1 MVRRHSLRNIVSLS
15 LRDYGHE
22 WRMSSCFVIALA
34 AVLAPLMVLF
44 GLKFGIVNSML
55 EQLVDNPR
63 NREIRSAGSGHFEP
77 AWFEAMRRRDD
88 VGFVIPRTR
97 NLAATIKLTS
107 DQSHRI
113 IPGELVPTGEGD
125 PLLQNGQ
132 RFPRGYREVVLSEE
146 AADKL
151 EVGIGDVVRGSI
163 TRQFRGSRE
172 RAELALQVVDIVPEA
187 MFPRVGAFVSLDLLV
202 AAENYRDGRAVAALG
217 LTGDEPHVGDRA
229 YPGYRLYAAS
239 IYNVTT
245 LEQDLGA
252 QGLEVRTNAAD
263 IDTVLSMDRNL
274 STVFWIIAIVGL
286 FGFSLSLGASLWA
299 NVDRKRR
306 ELSVL
311 RLVGFKSGSIVAFPA
326 LQALFTG
333 VLGWSVA
340 VILYLLTEQAI
351 NRLLSPHLA
360 VGQRVCYLL
369 PEHFVAA
376 LVITLGAAL
385 VAAMLG
391 GVRAAR
397 IEPSEG
403 LRDV

>member
-1 MVRRHSLRNIVSLS
+1 MVRRRSLRNIIILS
-15 LRDYGHE
+15 LRDFGHE

-63 NREIRSAGSGHFEP
+63 NREIRPAGSGHYDS
-77 AWFEAMRRRDD
+77 AWFENMRGRDD

-107 DQSHRI
+107 DRSRRI

-125 PLLQNGQ
+125 PLLQGAGRHPQ
-132 RFPRGYREVVLSEE
+132 GLREVVLSED

-151 EVGIGDVVRGSI
+151 EVGVGDVVRGSI
-163 TRQFRGSRE
+163 TRQFRGARE
-172 RAELALQVVDIVPEA
+172 RAELALQVIDIVPEA

-202 AAENYRDGRAVAALG
+202 AAENYRDGRAVPALG
-217 LTGDEPHVGDRA
+217 LTGDKPHVGDRA

-239 IYNVTT
+239 IYDVAG
-245 LEQDLGA
+245 LERALAA

-274 STVFWIIAIVGL
+274 SAVFWIIAILGL
-286 FGFSLSLGASLWA
+286 LGFSLSLGASLWA

-311 RLVGFKSGSIVAFPA
+311 RLVGFKTGSIVAFPA
-326 LQALFTG
+326 LQALFTA
-333 VLGWSVA
+333 VLGWLVA
-340 VILYLLTEQAI
+340 VLLYLLTEQAI
-351 NRLLSPHLA
+351 NGLLSPHLA
-360 VGQRVCYLL
+360 VGQQVCYLL

-376 LVITLGAAL
+376 LLITLAAAM
-385 VAAMLG
+385 VAAILG
-391 GVRAAR
+391 GVRAAK